1 MEGKEIKENE
11 RERESE
17 WNVEMKLHYR
27 RCRDEDFPSLKD
39 SLEFQM
45 RKTKQLTQHKNVFS
59 LLRMRKAAG
68 MNVF

>member
-1 MEGKEIKENE
+1 
-11 RERESE
+11 
-17 WNVEMKLHYR
+17 MKLHYR